1 MIELVLRSQELEP
14 KVERVVGPFVRL
26 TVPAEQDLL
35 TSLGKCRDELFSAI
49 EWALLSLYDN
59 EKAPSRVFVRDAN
72 GQEMS
77 VMVDPCVSYG
87 LEAIIRPKDL

>member
-1 MIELVLRSQELEP
+1 MIELVLRSQDIEP
-14 KVERVVGPFVRL
+14 KVERLEGPFVRL
-26 TVPAEQDLL
+26 TVPAEQDLSASL
-35 TSLGKCRDELFSAI
+35 TKCRDELFEAI
-49 EWALLSLYDN
+49 EWALLSMYDN

-77 VMVDPCVSYG
+77 VMVDPCVAYG

>member
-14 KVERVVGPFVRL
+14 KVERLDGPCVRL
-26 TVPAEQDLL
+26 TVPAEQDLSA
-35 TSLGKCRDELFSAI
+35 SLAKCRDDLFSAI

-77 VMVDPCVSYG
+77 VMVDPCVAYG

>member
-1 MIELVLRSQELEP
+1 MIELVLRSQNLEP
-14 KVERVVGPFVRL
+14 TVERLDGPCVRL
-26 TVPAEQDLL
+26 TVPAEQDLSS
-35 TSLGKCRDELFSAI
+35 SLAKCRDELFSAI
-49 EWALLSLYDN
+49 EWALISLYDN

-77 VMVDPCVSYG
+77 VMVDPCVAYG

>member
-1 MIELVLRSQELEP
+1 MIELVLRSQDIEP
-14 KVERVVGPFVRL
+14 MVERLEGPFVRF
-26 TVPAEQDLL
+26 TVPAEQDLSA
-35 TSLGKCRDELFSAI
+35 SLAKCRDELFLAI
-49 EWALLSLYDN
+49 EWALLSMYDN

-77 VMVDPCVSYG
+77 VMVDPCVAYG

>member
-1 MIELVLRSQELEP
+1 VIELVLRSQELAP
-14 KVERVVGPFVRL
+14 KVERLEGPFVRL
-26 TVPAEQDLL
+26 TVPAEHDLSE
-35 TSLGKCRDELFSAI
+35 SLLKCRDELLQAI

-77 VMVDPCVSYG
+77 VMVDPCVAYG

>member
-1 MIELVLRSQELEP
+1 VIELVLRSQELEP
-14 KVERVVGPFVRL
+14 RVERVDGPFVRL
-26 TVPAEQDLL
+26 TVPAERDLL
-35 TSLGKCRDELFSAI
+35 SSLAKCRDELFSAI

-77 VMVDPCVSYG
+77 VMVDPCVAYG

>member
-1 MIELVLRSQELEP
+1 VIELVLRSQDIEP
-14 KVERVVGPFVRL
+14 RVERLEGPFVRL
-26 TVPAEQDLL
+26 TVPAEQDLS
-35 TSLGKCRDELFSAI
+35 TSLAKCRDDLFLAI
-49 EWALLSLYDN
+49 EWALLSMYDN

-77 VMVDPCVSYG
+77 VMVDPCVAYG

>member
-1 MIELVLRSQELEP
+1 VIELVLRSEEVVP
-14 KVERVVGPFVRL
+14 RVERLDGPFVRL
-26 TVPAEQDLL
+26 TVPADQDLL
-35 TSLGKCRDELFSAI
+35 VSLASCRDDLLSAI

-59 EKAPSRVFVRDAN
+59 EKAPSRVFLRDGH

-77 VMVDPCVSYG
+77 VMVDPCVAYG